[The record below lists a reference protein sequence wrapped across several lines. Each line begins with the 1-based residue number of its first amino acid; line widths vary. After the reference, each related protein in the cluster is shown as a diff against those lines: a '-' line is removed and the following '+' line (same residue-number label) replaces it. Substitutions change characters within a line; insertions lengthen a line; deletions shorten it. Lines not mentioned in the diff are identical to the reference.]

1 MLFFLSAFQ
10 RGWLWPL
17 AGLGLMV
24 VSAIIIGGVY
34 PAIVQQFQ
42 VRPSEANR
50 EAPYIQRN
58 IDSTRASY
66 DIADADVQEYAAE
79 TDVTAGQ
86 LREDAKPFRVSVCRT
101 RP

>member
-10 RGWLWPL
+10 RGWPA
-17 AGLGLMV
+17 AGRARAHGRQRDHHR
-24 VSAIIIGGVY
+24 GVY

-101 RP
+101 CP